1 MARAAIE
8 QPISR
13 YMPAARPIGHCCVF
27 ATWVRFAKMD
37 RCRHAAPEKRMTRST
52 MRVAS
57 ALQKA
62 RSGDPSG
69 RHAQFWMMLE
79 TYKIRVTRVKSRI
92 LTATPSPRRT
102 RSRPVAAICPTRELR
117 GRGPCR
123 DHRRHKTCRQRA
135 DPAHGARTLH
145 GYPAS
150 DVLLLE
156 AASAGIATTAGRR
169 SPR

>member
-1 MARAAIE
+1 MARAGIE

-37 RCRHAAPEKRMTRST
+37 RCRHAAPQKRMTRST
-52 MRVAS
+52 TRVAP

-62 RSGDPSG
+62 RRGDPSG

-92 LTATPSPRRT
+92 LTATSIPAADSQPR
-102 RSRPVAAICPTRELR
+102 VAAICPLL
-117 GRGPCR
+117 GDCALRGPCR

-135 DPAHGARTLH
+135 DPAHGARTPH

-150 DVLLLE
+150 DLLLSE
-156 AASAGIATTAGRR
+156 AASAGIAYDCGP
-169 SPR
+169 S